1 MFKFNFDV
9 EDDGEQSIG
18 SVGENRAAQNHGHAS
33 AQAVVPD
40 TFTEL
45 SLANALDSL
54 PSKISYSP
62 VTIPLASGGELAL
75 PRRDLF
81 DARFQL
87 ISQNAD
93 DPDASEQPAM
103 ANSRSALQF
112 FDAPSDLVPLVY
124 EGGLKTWE
132 CSLDLASYLDGIC
145 SQFDVRGK
153 RVLEIGCG
161 TSIPSLYI
169 LHRIFSSPLS
179 QNQTHI
185 HFQDYNASVLE
196 LVTIPNIILTWY
208 LSDAAETYRKSEE
221 EHADSASLELNIS
234 DNLKDAF
241 HQSLM
246 TYGVHLRF
254 FSGSW
259 DTFDLRQSGGSYNL
273 VLTSETIY
281 RMESLPSLAAVMRG
295 ACDSPTD
302 VTQYLCLVA
311 AKVLYFGVGGGV
323 AEFVR
328 CVRDLDKGGTV
339 ETVWEKTLGVERR
352 VMSVRWN

>member
-9 EDDGEQSIG
+9 EDDTEQSTNVNHTTQNQG
-18 SVGENRAAQNHGHAS
+18 PTSV
-33 AQAVVPD
+33 QAVVPD
-40 TFTEL
+40 AFTEL
-45 SLANALDSL
+45 LLADALNSL

-62 VTIPLASGGELAL
+62 ITISLASGGELSL

-93 DPDASEQPAM
+93 DPDALEQQSINP
-103 ANSRSALQF
+103 RSALHF
-112 FDAPSDLVPLVY
+112 LDAPSDLVPLVY

-132 CSLDLASYLDGIC
+132 CSLDLASYLDGIS
-145 SQFDVRGK
+145 SQFDVSGK

-169 LHRIFSSPLS
+169 LHRIFSSPPS

-185 HFQDYNASVLE
+185 HLQDYNASVLE

-208 LSDAAETYRKSEE
+208 LSKAAEAYRKSEE
-221 EHADSASLELNIS
+221 WADPPLELNIS
-234 DNLKDAF
+234 ESLKDTF
-241 HQSLM
+241 HQSLT

-259 DTFDLRQSGGSYNL
+259 DTFDLQTSGGSYNL

-281 RMESLPSLAAVMRG
+281 RMESLPNLAAIMRG
-295 ACDSPTD
+295 ACNAEGSKD
-302 VTQYLCLVA
+302 VHDYLCLVA

-328 CVRDLDKGGTV
+328 CIRDLYKGGTV
-339 ETVWEKTLGVERR
+339 ETVWEKVQGVERR
-352 VMSVRWN
+352 VMSVKWN

>member
-9 EDDGEQSIG
+9 EDDAEQSHLD
-18 SVGENRAAQNHGHAS
+18 VNHTTQNHGPNS
-33 AQAVVPD
+33 TQAVVPAA
-40 TFTEL
+40 FTEL
-45 SLANALDSL
+45 SLANALNSL

-62 VTIPLASGGELAL
+62 ITIPLASGGELLL

-93 DPDASEQPAM
+93 ADDPDALDQPSINA
-103 ANSRSALQF
+103 RSALHF
-112 FDAPSDLVPLVY
+112 LDTPSDLVPLVY

-132 CSLDLASYLDGIC
+132 CSLDLASYLDSI
-145 SQFDVRGK
+145 SSRFDVSGK

-169 LHRIFSSPLS
+169 LHRIFSSPPS
-179 QNQTHI
+179 QEQTHI
-185 HFQDYNASVLE
+185 HLQDYNASVLE

-208 LSDAAETYRKSEE
+208 LSEAAATYRKSEE
-221 EHADSASLELNIS
+221 QADSPLELNIS
-234 DNLKDAF
+234 ESLKDAF
-241 HQSLM
+241 HESLI
-246 TYGVHLRF
+246 TYGIHLRF

-259 DTFDLRQSGGSYNL
+259 DTFDLQTSGGSYNL

-281 RMESLPSLAAVMRG
+281 RTESLPSLATIMRG
-295 ACDSPTD
+295 ACTAECSKD
-302 VTQYLCLVA
+302 VNDYLCLVA
-311 AKVLYFGVGGGV
+311 AKVLYFGVGGGA
-323 AEFVR
+323 AEFLR

-339 ETVWEKTLGVERR
+339 ETVWEKTQGVERR
-352 VMSVRWN
+352 VMRVRWN

>member
-1 MFKFNFDV
+1 MFRFNFDV
-9 EDDGEQSIG
+9 EDDTTN
-18 SVGENRAAQNHGHAS
+18 VDHTTQNKGPDS
-33 AQAVVPD
+33 MQAVVPD

-45 SLANALDSL
+45 FLVDVLNSL

-62 VTIPLASGGELAL
+62 ITIPLASGGELSL

-87 ISQNAD
+87 ISQHAD
-93 DPDASEQPAM
+93 DPDALEQSSISARPA
-103 ANSRSALQF
+103 LHF
-112 FDAPSDLVPLVY
+112 LDAPSDLVPLVY

-132 CSLDLASYLDGIC
+132 CSLDLASYLDGIS
-145 SQFDVRGK
+145 SQFDVSGK

-169 LHRIFSSPLS
+169 LHRIFSSSPS

-185 HFQDYNASVLE
+185 HLQDYNASVLE

-208 LSDAAETYRKSEE
+208 SP
-221 EHADSASLELNIS
+221 LELNIS
-234 DNLKDAF
+234 EGLKDAF

-246 TYGVHLRF
+246 TYGLHLRF

-259 DTFDLRQSGGSYNL
+259 DTFDLRTSGGSYNL

-281 RMESLPSLAAVMRG
+281 RMESLPSLATIMRG
-295 ACDSPTD
+295 ACNAEGPKD
-302 VTQYLCLVA
+302 VYDYLCLVA

-323 AEFVR
+323 EEFVR

-339 ETVWEKTLGVERR
+339 DTVWEKTQGVERR
-352 VMSVRWN
+352 VISVRWN